1 MANAEALQVEV
12 VFSPAPR
19 AVWRWQGV
27 LPAGSVLL
35 DALNAS
41 GLRLAHPALDIERC
55 VAGVWGRVAAL
66 SQPLADG
73 DRVEVYR
80 PLRVDPKEA
89 RRLRYRRQRGLA
101 EAVKTER

>member
-1 MANAEALQVEV
+1 MANAEALRIEV

-19 AVWRWQGV
+19 VVWRWQGG
-27 LPAGSVLL
+27 LPVGSLLL

-41 GLRLAHPALDIERC
+41 GLRLAHPALDVEHC
-55 VAGVWGRVAAL
+55 AAGVWGRAAAL

-80 PLRVDPKEA
+80 PLLVDPKEA
-89 RRLRYRRQRGLA
+89 RRLRYRRQRGLC
-101 EAVKTER
+101 